1 MARLLNEAPGLL
13 AFIRTVEAGSFTA
26 AARDLKTTPSAVSK
40 AVARLENLVGVR
52 LFLRTTRALKLT
64 PDGNL
69 FFARIAP
76 LLREI
81 DESAELLLPSKE
93 PTGRLKMSM
102 PSEIARFLMAPLMT
116 KFANDYPLLQ
126 LDIGITDRYVDL
138 VREDYDVVFRVGHVS
153 QGDLIVRRLMDVE
166 MVLVASPSFTS
177 HWGNPQTVA
186 ELSKLPFARYV
197 AGRTQTIHFQNG
209 ESIVT
214 SGRVDCD
221 SGYGLQVAA
230 LEGIGVAHLMH
241 WVVAEDLRAGLWSRF
256 WQMCRCPRYPLTLF
270 TPSKKTYPR
279 GFDCYVTSCVTK
291 RGGHQLIAHLDA
303 EILLHVSCPKPGA
316 NGLDKMYSRATRCG
330 CWRGFRILLGPTVR
344 KAGNEVVDQS
354 RPLSDQLLKCLFV

>member
-241 WVVAEDLRAGLWSRF
+241 WVVAEDLRAGRLV
-256 WQMCRCPRYPLTLF
+256 QILADVPL
-270 TPSKKTYPR
+270 PSLPFNAVHAFKENVPAR
-279 GFDCYVTSCVTK
+279 V
-291 RGGHQLIAHLDA
+291 R
-303 EILLHVSCPKPGA
+303 LLCDFMRDEARRSSADRSP
-316 NGLDKMYSRATRCG
+316 
-330 CWRGFRILLGPTVR
+330 
-344 KAGNEVVDQS
+344 
-354 RPLSDQLLKCLFV
+354 

>member
-93 PTGRLKMSM
+93 PTGRLRMSM

-116 KFANDYPLLQ
+116 KFANNYPLLQ

-153 QGDLIVRRLMDVE
+153 QGDLMVRRLMDVE

-177 HWGNPQTVA
+177 RWGNPQTVA

-230 LEGIGVAHLMH
+230 LEGMGVAHLMR
-241 WVVAEDLRAGLWSRF
+241 WVVADDLRAGRLM
-256 WQMCRCPRYPLTLF
+256 QILADVPL
-270 TPSKKTYPR
+270 PSLPFNAVHAFKENVPVR
-279 GFDCYVTSCVTK
+279 VRLLCDFMRDEARRLSID
-291 RGGHQLIAHLDA
+291 HSIAH
-303 EILLHVSCPKPGA
+303 S
-316 NGLDKMYSRATRCG
+316 
-330 CWRGFRILLGPTVR
+330 
-344 KAGNEVVDQS
+344 
-354 RPLSDQLLKCLFV
+354 